1 MGYGKTLAMTD
12 DGDLLLARRRLH
24 MIEGTDKVA
33 QDLRVLL
40 RSATGSSPFNPR
52 WGTNVPALVSG
63 TDREIAG
70 EIRAAV
76 RQYPHVKAIQSLQIT
91 RDPATR
97 AATVRI
103 SVMTTAGDQVAI

>member
-1 MGYGKTLAMTD
+1 MGYGKTLTMTD
-12 DGDLLLARRRLH
+12 DGDLLLARKRLH
-24 MIEGTDKVA
+24 MIEGTDKVS
-33 QDLRVLL
+33 QDLRLLL

-52 WGTNVPALVSG
+52 WGTNVEALVSG

-76 RQYPHVKAIQSLQIT
+76 RQYPHVQAIQSIQIT

-97 AATVRI
+97 AASIQIGVL
-103 SVMTTAGDQVAI
+103 TTAGAQVTV